1 MRVPRVYLGQL
12 PSEIDPAAALEG
24 DEAAHLLRVLRIK
37 VGADVEAFDGRGR
50 AVLLEVRSVDRGG
63 VGLTFKARLDDS
75 RELPFAMT
83 FAVSGPKGKRAR
95 RMIEGLTELGA
106 VGIGPLLVEH
116 NQKATNQDT
125 LGRWALEACK
135 QCKRNVVPEI
145 HETFDI
151 GTLALFAPDYD
162 LRLIADTQDATPLRD
177 ALTGDRPEK
186 VLVAIG
192 PEGGFSDSERS
203 TLRAAG
209 FVSVGLGKSVLRV
222 ETAAHAVAAALVATW
237 G

>member
-1 MRVPRVYLGQL
+1 MRIPRVYLSQL
-12 PSEIDPAAALEG
+12 PSETSPAAELEG
-24 DEAAHLLRVLRIK
+24 DEATHLLRVLRIK
-37 VGADVEAFDGRGR
+37 VDAEVDAFNGAGK
-50 AVLLEVRSVDRGG
+50 AVRLTVRSVDRDG
-63 VGLTFKARLDDS
+63 VGLTFKERLTES

-95 RMIEGLTELGA
+95 RMIEGLTELGV
-106 VGIGPLLVEH
+106 VGIGPLLVEN

-125 LGRWALEACK
+125 LGRWALESCK
-135 QCKRNVVPEI
+135 QCLRNVVPEI
-145 HETFDI
+145 HEAFDI

-162 LRLIADTQDATPLRD
+162 LCLLADTQDATPLRD
-177 ALTGDRPEK
+177 ALSGDRPER

-192 PEGGFSDSERS
+192 PEGGFSDSERA

-209 FVSVGLGKSVLRV
+209 FVAVGLGKTVLRV
-222 ETAAHAVAAALVATW
+222 ETAAQALASALVTAW

>member
-1 MRVPRVYLGQL
+1 MRIPRVYLCRL
-12 PSEIDPAAALEG
+12 PSETSPAAELDG
-24 DEAAHLLRVLRIK
+24 DEAAHLLRVLRIN
-37 VGADVEAFDGRGR
+37 VGAEVEAFDGQGKS
-50 AVLLEVRSVDRGG
+50 VLLEVRSVDRNG
-63 VGLTFKARLDDS
+63 VGLTFKDRLDDS

-106 VGIGPLLVEH
+106 VGIGPLLVEN

-162 LRLIADTQDATPLRD
+162 LCLLADTQDAIPLRE
-177 ALTGDRPEK
+177 ALTGERPQK

-203 TLRAAG
+203 TLGAAG
-209 FVSVGLGKSVLRV
+209 FVAVGLGKSVLRV
-222 ETAAHAVAAALVATW
+222 ETAAHAMASALITTW